1 MNDNLL
7 NSAVIVAL
15 ITSIVSFAGHVF
27 NFIADRRAQKN
38 KPAVDKSTANLNDAT
53 AAKTIGDAWDKLYN
67 ESQERIEQLE
77 KTANDQAEIIRR
89 QGETLSAVMRSMD
102 KVTAENSLLKAE
114 NARLKERIGEQEKEI
129 QQLRSELDHLKN
141 NAS

>member
-7 NSAVIVAL
+7 NSAVVVAL
-15 ITSIVSFAGHVF
+15 ITSIVSFAGHIF
-27 NFIADRRAQKN
+27 NFIADRHKN
-38 KPAVDKSTANLNDAT
+38 KSQPEVDKSTAKLNDAT

-77 KTANDQAEIIRR
+77 KTVNDQSEIIRR

-102 KVTAENSLLKAE
+102 KVTAENSVLKAE

-129 QQLRSELDHLKN
+129 QQLRSELEHLKN
-141 NAS
+141 SAS